1 MHYFGGNQKILKVT
15 SRSSWQ
21 PCLSSQENV
30 FKQLALKNPALNK
43 TVPYYTSFVTSVTLW
58 DRGVYHHDCKHHHKG
73 PSLPCPRFTA
83 HMKIS
88 PGTHESTYMLGT
100 AFQDLPVKEINQN
113 REIISTQRCPWKN
126 SGSFRR
132 GQKQVFQ
139 TKLPIY
145 REYKVPKLPPP
156 SLASSEED
164 LAHAVIHP
172 HAPSMRNQEVP
183 LAEATRSTE
192 EKKEPEGPKLLG
204 QNTEINEDT
213 GLEELDRVQDSTIP
227 LVSEME
233 STCSNISRST
243 SSVISNQTSFSFERD
258 TNWSD
263 FSRKLS
269 SATISRKGSTPLS
282 QLRSSSFSM
291 SAMASSDTELEADSS
306 SSQVSNQSAL
316 QKSSLMVANGY
327 CNNILNPS
335 LNSSSYHGTADNLQ
349 GSSYSVKKC
358 SGQTPSFV
366 EIWHDRLLHHW
377 PVLPPISP
385 QRAFSDTSCHVRS
398 QVTELTSGMQE
409 AFEELEG
416 ISIFSGSSLSQE
428 NRSDSFDETSTHL
441 SEASQRAV
449 SLSIGCISE
458 DESLTEVRLS
468 LLDHQNWE
476 KADQDTGNQNNMEE
490 WGNAT
495 EEISGLKIKNIMG
508 FTALDANGFLLHP
521 APAFLKENKTSDT
534 YSNNGIADQQSIY
547 TMSDGIIS
555 GNTLKNEAVQP
566 NKDGRI
572 KSSTTGASLDKG
584 YGSAFQLTDMNETAP
599 KMENGEAHF
608 TGQTHKIQV
617 CTGLEEPAEDS
628 HEESYCIG
636 AETRRDSQSP
646 ANRESHFKLDNGSL
660 QEIEQQ
666 QKAKE
671 RQAQVLH
678 IYSKLC
684 ETQAP
689 AHQPPE
695 TTTISKFEDFD
706 FLAKYCIFSQE
717 KLAKYKRAF
726 EAVDTDGDG
735 YLNCMQVLMALK
747 EIVPSEALTD
757 AEELYVYR
765 ILEIVDY
772 YVTDGLTD
780 LRLFAVMA
788 SLAQK
793 IASLD
798 NFMKS
803 LIGRMDFKALE
814 LKIYKAKQLFLW
826 NIDSQ
831 SCSFTVDQFL
841 VELKAGG
848 ISEEHEA
855 AVQRELK
862 HIKKLDVLDFLT
874 YLPLF
879 VLIHN
884 SVIANPL
891 DDSRTI

>member
-1 MHYFGGNQKILKVT
+1 MT
-15 SRSSWQ
+15 
-21 PCLSSQENV
+21 
-30 FKQLALKNPALNK
+30 
-43 TVPYYTSFVTSVTLW
+43 TLTK
-58 DRGVYHHDCKHHHKG
+58 CKHHHKG

-100 AFQDLPVKEINQN
+100 TFQDLPVKEINQN

-164 LAHAVIHP
+164 LAHVVIHP

-213 GLEELDRVQDSTIP
+213 GLDELDRVQDSTIP
-227 LVSEME
+227 LVSETE

-258 TNWSD
+258 TDWSD

-316 QKSSLMVANGY
+316 QKGSLLVANGY

-335 LNSSSYHGTADNLQ
+335 LNSSSYHGTANNLQ
-349 GSSYSVKKC
+349 ASSYSVKKC

-495 EEISGLKIKNIMG
+495 EDISGLKIKNIIG
-508 FTALDANGFLLHP
+508 CTALDANGFLLHP

-572 KSSTTGASLDKG
+572 KSSTTGASLGKG

-608 TGQTHKIQV
+608 TGQTHKIQD
-617 CTGLEEPAEDS
+617 CTGLEKPAEDS

-636 AETRRDSQSP
+636 AETRRDSQNP
-646 ANRESHFKLDNGSL
+646 ANRESHFKPDNGSL

-689 AHQPPE
+689 AHQAPE

-788 SLAQK
+788 NLAQK

-855 AVQRELK
+855 AVQRELQ

>member
-608 TGQTHKIQV
+608 TGQTHKIQDWKNQLKIPMRKAIV
-617 CTGLEEPAEDS
+617 LEL
-628 HEESYCIG
+628 
-636 AETRRDSQSP
+636 RR
-646 ANRESHFKLDNGSL
+646 
-660 QEIEQQ
+660 